1 VNTTSTLLGTWRLV
15 PVVVIESVT
24 LVPPLADALV
34 RGGLACVE
42 VTLRTPDALNAV
54 RSFAKRTNLLAGAGS
69 VRTAQQVDQAVDA
82 GARFIVS
89 PGFSDGVVHRCR
101 DLDVPVL
108 PGVATAT
115 EVMRAFDA
123 DLDVVKVFPAS
134 GLGGPAGVRT
144 LAAPFPGMRFV
155 PTGGIGPSELAEY
168 LRIPAV
174 LAVGGSWMVSPELLR
189 KGRFDEI
196 ARLTRDAVEVAAEVQ
211 SR

>member
-144 LAAPFPGMRFV
+144 LAAPFPSMRFV

>member
-1 VNTTSTLLGTWRLV
+1 MNTTSTLLGTWRLV

-34 RGGLACVE
+34 KGGLPCVE
-42 VTLRTPDALNAV
+42 VTLRTPDALDAV
-54 RSFAKRTNLLAGAGS
+54 RSFAERTDMLAGAGS

-115 EVMRAFDA
+115 EVMRALDA
-123 DLDVVKVFPAS
+123 DLHVVKVFPAS
-134 GLGGPAGVRT
+134 VLGGPAGVRT
-144 LAAPFPGMRFV
+144 LAAPFPSMRFV

-174 LAVGGSWMVSPELLR
+174 LAVGGSWMVAPELLR
-189 KGRFDEI
+189 EGRFDEI
-196 ARLTRDAVEVAAEVQ
+196 ARLTRDAVAVAAEVQ
-211 SR
+211 SP

>member
-1 VNTTSTLLGTWRLV
+1 MNTTSTLLGTWRLV

>member
-34 RGGLACVE
+34 KGGLPCVE
-42 VTLRTPDALNAV
+42 VTLRTPDALDAV
-54 RSFAKRTNLLAGAGS
+54 RSFAERTDMLAGAGS

-115 EVMRAFDA
+115 EVMRALDA
-123 DLDVVKVFPAS
+123 DLHVVKVFPAS
-134 GLGGPAGVRT
+134 VLGGPAGVRT
-144 LAAPFPGMRFV
+144 LAAPFPSMRFV
-155 PTGGIGPSELAEY
+155 PTGGIGPSELVEY

-174 LAVGGSWMVSPELLR
+174 LAVGGSWMVAPQLLR

-196 ARLTRDAVEVAAEVQ
+196 ARLTRDAVAVAAEVQ
-211 SR
+211 ST

>member
-1 VNTTSTLLGTWRLV
+1 MNTTSTLLGTWRLV

-24 LVPPLADALV
+24 LVPPLADTLV
-34 RGGLACVE
+34 QGGLPCVE
-42 VTLRTPDALNAV
+42 VTLRTPDALDAV
-54 RSFAKRTNLLAGAGS
+54 RSFAERTDLLAGAGS

-115 EVMRAFDA
+115 EVMRALDA

-134 GLGGPAGVRT
+134 VLGGPAGVRT
-144 LAAPFPGMRFV
+144 LAAPFPSMRFV

-174 LAVGGSWMVSPELLR
+174 LAVGGSWMVAPELLR

-196 ARLTRDAVEVAAEVQ
+196 ARLTRDAVAVAAEVQ
-211 SR
+211 SP

>member
-1 VNTTSTLLGTWRLV
+1 MNTTSTLLGTWRLV

-24 LVPPLADALV
+24 LVPPLADAL
-34 RGGLACVE
+34 
-42 VTLRTPDALNAV
+42 NAV
-54 RSFAKRTNLLAGAGS
+54 RSFAERTNLLAGAGS

-82 GARFIVS
+82 GAGFIVS